1 MLTSRPKGGV
11 LLSIVWRIG
20 VEGGLGL
27 RDSYVDIF
35 FLYGHDNVPV
45 LVVAEYPGATPLEPV
60 EVSGVGVAV
69 GVVRAALDDGYP
81 GRKAAEEERG
91 RGGARAVVGG
101 F

>member
-1 MLTSRPKGGV
+1 M
-11 LLSIVWRIG
+11 
-20 VEGGLGL
+20 EGGLGL
-27 RDSYVDIF
+27 RDSYVNLF

-45 LVVAEYPGATPLEPV
+45 LVVAEYTGATALEAV
-60 EVSGVGVAV
+60 EGLGGGVAV

-81 GRKAAEEERG
+81 GRKAAEEERS

>member
-1 MLTSRPKGGV
+1 M
-11 LLSIVWRIG
+11 
-20 VEGGLGL
+20 EGGLGL
-27 RDSYVDIF
+27 RDSYVDLL

-60 EVSGVGVAV
+60 EGLRGGVAV